1 MADPYEVDGGWVT
14 IGSDGSGVYLE
25 SASPKPGWSI
35 TVENQGP
42 EEVVVVFKAKEEE
55 THFVAQFTK
64 GQVKIQIEDSTTRRG
79 TLTLTETEHH
89 DTGRPWIHGAGRF
102 CAVSPMRFGK

>member
-64 GQVKIQIEDSTTRRG
+64 GQVKIQIED
-79 TLTLTETEHH
+79 
-89 DTGRPWIHGAGRF
+89 
-102 CAVSPMRFGK
+102 